1 MKSFEMK
8 IFPYLML
15 LPMMIIFTTFLFW
28 PAINGFWISL
38 HRWDGLNEMVFLG
51 TDNYTRL
58 WGDRHFVRAFRGT
71 MVFTAITVPSIYV
84 VSLALALMLTRKIK
98 ASNLFRA
105 IFYWPTMISTIIV
118 GLSWRFLLGESFG
131 LVNYVLVTFFG
142 MEPVRWMTN
151 ANMALFTVV
160 FVTTWSMA
168 GYYMVMLIAGLKSIS
183 ETYYEAAEID
193 GASFWQQFF
202 AITLPLLR
210 PMSLLVLVLST
221 VAVVRSY
228 PLILALTGGGPAGAT
243 RFMVQQI
250 HETGFSRQQMG
261 YASAMAVVLFCVLA
275 ILTAVQFRVN
285 RGGGQDA
292 S

>member
-1 MKSFEMK
+1 MKSLEMK

-28 PAINGFWISL
+28 PALNGIWISL

-51 TDNYTRL
+51 IDNYRRL
-58 WGDRHFVRAFRGT
+58 FDDRNFIRAFRGT
-71 MVFTAITVPSIYV
+71 MLFTAITVPAIYV

-98 ASNLFRA
+98 ASGLFRA

-131 LVNYVLVTFFG
+131 LVNYILVTFFG

-151 ANMALFTVV
+151 PNMAMFTVA
-160 FVTTWSMA
+160 FVTTWSLA
-168 GYYMVMLIAGLKSIS
+168 GYYMVMLIAGIKSIS

-221 VAVVRSY
+221 VTVVRSY

-261 YASAMAVVLFCVLA
+261 YASAMAAVLFVLLA
-275 ILTAVQFRVN
+275 ILTAIQFRVN
-285 RGGGQDA
+285 KGGGQDA

>member
-1 MKSFEMK
+1 MKNLEMK

-15 LPMMIIFTTFLFW
+15 APMMVIFTMFLFW

-38 HRWDGLNEMVFLG
+38 HNWDGLNPMTFLG
-51 TDNYTRL
+51 IDNYLRL
-58 WGDRHFVRAFRGT
+58 LDDRHFVRAFTST
-71 MVFTAITVPSIYV
+71 MTFTAITVPAIYV
-84 VSLALALMLTRKIK
+84 VSLGLALMLTRKIK
-98 ASNLFRA
+98 MSGLFRA
-105 IFYWPTMISTIIV
+105 IFYWPTMISSIIV

-131 LVNYVLVTFFG
+131 LINFMLTSFG
-142 MEPVRWMTN
+142 MEPVRWVTN
-151 ANMALFTVV
+151 ANMAMFSVV
-160 FVTTWSMA
+160 FVTTWSLA
-168 GYYMVMLIAGLKSIS
+168 GYYMVMLIAGIKSIS

-202 AITLPLLR
+202 FITLPLLR

-221 VAVVRSY
+221 VTVVRSF

-250 HETGFSRQQMG
+250 HESGFSRLQMG
-261 YASAMAVVLFCVLA
+261 YASAMAVVLFVVLA
-275 ILTAVQFRVN
+275 ILTAVQFRLN

-292 S
+292 T